1 MRLKRLISA
10 FIACAMLVTFMPMQ
24 AFAAPKDLN
33 DTEFHINGISQ
44 MKELVSD
51 KTGISIDRIT
61 IHGVEVNG
69 TRQGEP
75 ATATGGVVDHGYLN
89 AGDVGTLGN
98 SALAG
103 YPNYWNVLNTF
114 DIIDAETVSSITVYA
129 RKDYKNLFNKGDRL
143 DGVTVYLN
151 PEDVHIIV
159 NELEH
164 KLITEIGLAQATLKP
179 QYTLTY
185 DVNGGTGEIAS
196 QTYSEGTEVSVISV
210 EEAKKVISR
219 DEATLL
225 GFSETPTEKSP
236 ITTATEAE
244 NVSLVTSVTMNQ
256 PIILYAV
263 WAEDKNKNGKPDYS
277 ETKYT
282 VTYKD
287 GADGAVFKDFVT
299 SNLLEGDPTPLA
311 PEVPEREGYDFGGWT
326 PEPEAIV
333 EGAKHDIIYTAQ
345 WKPKPV
351 AEKVTF
357 IYNAGENGKL
367 EDGAEPTKVYDVN
380 DTGKYPLEAPAVIA
394 NPGYVFVNW
403 QLPAGLT
410 FDASTGNVL
419 VTGAVAG
426 QTYTITAQYQKDESS
441 IKELSYKVEY
451 YVDGTLKAVKEF
463 KENIWAGTDTLTVT
477 EDNLDNS
484 FGILHTTTPA
494 LPADVKNGDAIQAYY
509 YSDSNKDGIADMNQ
523 IHIIFKVDAEKGNMT
538 GNEDFWWTWD
548 ENKPVEVAL
557 NAPVITAKDGYT
569 FTGWACEEATVTEE
583 DGVYYLTDYTVGR
596 TYILKAQFEEVVTEQ
611 VRPVFVYKYDG
622 KQVGEMFSG
631 LIMSKGVH
639 NFSEIIDQ
647 LKNYAPEGYK
657 VVSLGD
663 FYADQDVEVTVEV
676 EPTNPDA
683 GKTLRIHWAIDNP
696 EAASWKLYEGNARTE
711 TIAWADRNNFLVMPE
726 VDVKEGYKLNGWS
739 VSGTEGQMW
748 GADIVTF
755 RLGDE
760 LIVKDDD
767 NTGGDISITANIV
780 SNESSDVIMNIRFV
794 DEDTGEFVAGGD
806 YFLPA
811 GVQNYSILEE
821 YVPDGYEMT
830 VSGDFTVTA
839 DGKLEVPVKKIAVEP
854 DEVIINIR
862 FMDGDEFV
870 AGGDYPFEK
879 DESVQFGDLE
889 LPEGY
894 ELDTEKNSAEDGFM
908 ARDGAQIIVH
918 VKKAETDVI
927 MNIRFVDEDTGEFVA
942 GGDYFLPAGVQNY
955 SILEEYV
962 PDGYEMTV
970 SGDFTVTADGKL
982 EVPVKKI
989 AVEPGDVT
997 MNIRFMDEDTGEFV
1011 AGGDYFLPAGVQ
1023 NYSILEEYVPDGYE
1037 MTVSGDFT
1045 VTADGKLEVPVKK
1058 IAVEPGDVTM
1068 NIRFMDGD
1076 EFIAGGNYL
1085 IPEGVQSYSILE
1097 KYVPEG
1103 YRMAVSGDFMAVD
1116 GGELE
1121 VPLEKEEA
1129 VKYTVTV
1136 KGSYANNSGEG
1147 KYAPGEPVTVRAGSR
1162 EDYSFDDWESDDVD
1176 FEDAD
1181 SRTTTFIMPAGD
1193 VTVTATWDRDSGG
1206 GAQHPDAGDNDD
1218 DDDNDR
1224 DDDTEEIIDEE
1235 VPLAETPWLNTE
1247 DHYAYVVGYSED
1259 STVRPNANIT
1269 RAEVATIF
1277 FRLLTD
1283 NARDQFWMT
1292 SNNFSDVLPN
1302 DWYNTAV
1309 STMVNMGIIQ
1319 GYEDGTFRP
1328 NANITRAEFATI
1340 AARFLASGYEVEDD
1354 LFGDIAA
1361 HWARESIND
1370 AAMAG
1375 WINGYEDGTFR
1386 PDAAITR
1393 AEAVTMANNV
1403 LGRKPD
1409 ADHMLDSMIKWTDNM
1424 DTSAWYYEAIQEAT
1438 NSHDYDLFEDAEYE
1452 TWTALQE
1459 NRDWSALEKDW
1470 ANAHVA

>member
-10 FIACAMLVTFMPMQ
+10 FITCAMLVTLMPMQ

-33 DTEFHINGISQ
+33 DTEFHIMQ
-44 MKELVSD
+44 MDEIKNFVREA
-51 KTGISIDRIT
+51 
-61 IHGVEVNG
+61 N
-69 TRQGEP
+69 
-75 ATATGGVVDHGYLN
+75 
-89 AGDVGTLGN
+89 
-98 SALAG
+98 
-103 YPNYWNVLNTF
+103 
-114 DIIDAETVSSITVYA
+114 
-129 RKDYKNLFNKGDRL
+129 NLFNDADIKIYGINVHGLDKNGKPATVNGNITDWTKWNTTIGDLGWQGSNGKLANDDWMVLNINGITVL
-143 DGVTVYLN
+143 DQSSVDSITIFAKNDKNQLTTTAYLGEGDLHA
-151 PEDVHIIV
+151 PTQVSG
-159 NELEH
+159 
-164 KLITEIGLAQATLKP
+164 KLITEIYLNNATPVP
-179 QYTLTY
+179 QFTLTY
-185 DVNGGTGEIAS
+185 DANGGTGEIAS

-299 SNLLEGDPTPLA
+299 SNLLEGDPTPSA

-780 SNESSDVIMNIRFV
+780 SNESSDVIMNIRFM
-794 DEDTGEFVAGGD
+794 
-806 YFLPA
+806 Y
-811 GVQNYSILEE
+811 
-821 YVPDGYEMT
+821 
-830 VSGDFTVTA
+830 
-839 DGKLEVPVKKIAVEP
+839 
-854 DEVIINIR
+854 
-862 FMDGDEFV
+862 GDEFV
-870 AGGDYPFEK
+870 AGGDYF
-879 DESVQFGDLE
+879 
-889 LPEGY
+889 
-894 ELDTEKNSAEDGFM
+894 
-908 ARDGAQIIVH
+908 
-918 VKKAETDVI
+918 
-927 MNIRFVDEDTGEFVA
+927 
-942 GGDYFLPAGVQNY
+942 
-955 SILEEYV
+955 
-962 PDGYEMTV
+962 
-970 SGDFTVTADGKL
+970 
-982 EVPVKKI
+982 
-989 AVEPGDVT
+989 
-997 MNIRFMDEDTGEFV
+997 
-1011 AGGDYFLPAGVQ
+1011 
-1023 NYSILEEYVPDGYE
+1023 
-1037 MTVSGDFT
+1037 
-1045 VTADGKLEVPVKK
+1045 
-1058 IAVEPGDVTM
+1058 
-1068 NIRFMDGD
+1068 
-1076 EFIAGGNYL
+1076 
-1085 IPEGVQSYSILE
+1085 IPEGVQNYSILE

-1103 YRMAVSGDFMAVD
+1103 YRMAVSGDFMAVN
-1116 GGELE
+1116 GGKLD
-1121 VPLEKEEA
+1121 VPLEKIDAETVPVTIQYFHGKDLVKEVHREMTEGVHSYRELEQDVPEGYTMAVAGDFYAKKDAVIVVDLTKEEVA
-1129 VKYTVTV
+1129 EYKVTV
-1136 KGSYANNSGEG
+1136 NGSYANNSGEG
-1147 KYAPGEPVTVRAGSR
+1147 KYAPGETVTIKAGTR
-1162 EDYSFDDWESDDVD
+1162 DNYSFDGWESDDVD

-1181 SRTTTFIMPAGD
+1181 DSTTTFIMPAWD
-1193 VTVTATWDRDSGG
+1193 VTVRATWDRDSGG
-1206 GAQHPDAGDNDD
+1206 GAHHPDAGDDN

-1259 STVRPNANIT
+1259 GTVRPNANIT

-1302 DWYNTAV
+1302 DWYNNAV

-1328 NANITRAEFATI
+1328 NANITRAEFAAI
-1340 AARFLASGYEVEDD
+1340 AARFMASGYEVEDD